1 MIGIAMGFANTTATN
16 AFNFDSMIG
25 ALITNPNTFVVT
37 AIEFLLGLGLGYV
50 AMRALKYLLAAV
62 GIILLGIVLGVW
74 SLGNS
79 LYDALRTLGSIAHSF
94 WNIVYS
100 LATALGLLVLAPVTV
115 GFIVGAL
122 IAHVRK

>member
-1 MIGIAMGFANTTATN
+1 MIGIVATVNSSTSTAIN
-16 AFNFDSMIG
+16 IDSLVG
-25 ALITNPNTFVVT
+25 ALITNPNALVVT

-50 AMRALKYLLAAV
+50 AMRALKYILASV

-79 LYDALRTLGSIAHSF
+79 VYGAIKTLGNIARSV
-94 WNIVYS
+94 WGIVYS
-100 LATALGLLVLAPVTV
+100 LVAALGILVITPVTI

-122 IAHVRK
+122 IAHARK